1 MQTLQISKETAIAVY
16 KTASEDGKKLLET
29 LFGKENLIPEKI
41 TDRVKTYEDACE
53 VLAVDPNA
61 GYFGTPDEIAYF
73 QMKRIVRALNE
84 GWTPDWNNDNERKWS
99 PWFYLN
105 SPRFRFSASYYGV
118 ARAYTAGGSRLC
130 FKTEELSTY
139 AAKQFLE
146 IYKTLFS

>member
-29 LFGKENLIPEKI
+29 LFGKENLMPEKI
-41 TDRVKTYEDACE
+41 TDRVKTYEDACA
-53 VLAVDPNA
+53 VLHVNSNA
-61 GYFGTPDEIAYF
+61 GYFGTPDEFAYF

-84 GWTPDWNNDNERKWS
+84 GWTPDWNNENERKWS

-105 SPRFRFSASYYGV
+105 SPGFRFNGSDYGF
-118 ARAYTAGGSRLC
+118 THSCTPGGSRLC

-146 IYKTLFS
+146 IYKTLLS

>member
-1 MQTLQISKETAIAVY
+1 MLQISKDDAIAVH

-29 LFGKENLIPEKI
+29 LFGKENLMQKKI

-53 VLAVDPNA
+53 ILRVNP
-61 GYFGTPDEIAYF
+61 GGGSFGTPDEIAYS
-73 QMKRIVRALNE
+73 QLKRIVRALNE
-84 GWTPDWNNDNERKWS
+84 GWTPDWNNENERKWS

-105 SPRFRFSASYYGV
+105 SPGFRFGDSYFGV
-118 ARAYTAGGSRLC
+118 THRGSAGGSRLC

-146 IYKTLFS
+146 IYKTLLA

>member
-29 LFGKENLIPEKI
+29 LFGKENLMQKKI

-53 VLAVDPNA
+53 VLAVDPNV
-61 GYFGTPDEIAYF
+61 GYFGTPDEIAYSKL
-73 QMKRIVRALNE
+73 KRIVRALNE
-84 GWTPDWNNDNERKWS
+84 GWTPDWNNENERKWS

-105 SPRFRFSASYYGV
+105 SPGFRFSASYCDFTNTN
-118 ARAYTAGGSRLC
+118 ATGGSRLC

-146 IYKTLFS
+146 IYKTLLS